1 MDCHRCGTTLPTN
14 ATSCPRCDGA
24 PARTKKLSQTD
35 LNKTRA
41 LIPVERCEN
50 CGWLVYANDNECTA
64 CGAWINRPWKQSAVE
79 AKPRRGQK
87 VRDSK
92 IKDRQVRDNPVP
104 SESAGGG
111 NRVLLGIVVSL
122 AVLILGGL
130 AYHFL
135 FASRLQ

>member
-41 LIPVERCEN
+41 LVPVERCEN

-64 CGAWINRPWKQSAVE
+64 CGAWINRPWKQGAVE

-87 VRDSK
+87 VKAS
-92 IKDRQVRDNPVP
+92 QVKNNDNAF
-104 SESAGGG
+104 SNEGRGGG
-111 NRVLLGIVVSL
+111 NRVLVGIVVSL
-122 AVLILGGL
+122 LVLVLGGL

>member
-35 LNKTRA
+35 LHKTRA
-41 LIPVERCEN
+41 LVPVERCEN

-64 CGAWINRPWKQSAVE
+64 CGAWINRPWKQNAVAA
-79 AKPRRGQK
+79 AKPKRGQK
-87 VRDSK
+87 VKVSEVK
-92 IKDRQVRDNPVP
+92 NNDNAY
-104 SESAGGG
+104 SNEGRSGG
-111 NRVLLGIVVSL
+111 NRVLIGIVVSL
-122 AVLILGGL
+122 AVLILSGL